1 MSQGTTAHSFENPE
15 RSHPDAAKLECFLR
29 GELEK
34 VEVRRVV
41 RHLLTRCPECAA
53 VVRPLWGSSPR

>member
-1 MSQGTTAHSFENPE
+1 MEAEYGEAKRLHPE
-15 RSHPDAAKLECFLR
+15 PTELERFLK
-29 GELEK
+29 GQLEK

-41 RHLLTRCPECAA
+41 RHLLTRCPQCAE